1 MDAKDISAPIPRH
14 LQRQKQIFLK
24 SGGFPPTQW
33 LPRPLFS
40 PISGFFKAQGSPGGG
55 GPMGQL
61 GKKVALQETGAGC
74 PQGVEV
80 QGGDPDGGQLDA
92 AGTQQSQKSS
102 WFLIFQ
108 SWFQGNPKPSS
119 KRHFWPLFPKKA
131 RHSQASPGWPYAPPP
146 GSG

>member
-55 GPMGQL
+55 GSHGPI
-61 GKKVALQETGAGC
+61 GKKSCSPGDRCWLPPGGGGAG
-74 PQGVEV
+74 G
-80 QGGDPDGGQLDA
+80 
-92 AGTQQSQKSS
+92 
-102 WFLIFQ
+102 
-108 SWFQGNPKPSS
+108 
-119 KRHFWPLFPKKA
+119 
-131 RHSQASPGWPYAPPP
+131 
-146 GSG
+146 